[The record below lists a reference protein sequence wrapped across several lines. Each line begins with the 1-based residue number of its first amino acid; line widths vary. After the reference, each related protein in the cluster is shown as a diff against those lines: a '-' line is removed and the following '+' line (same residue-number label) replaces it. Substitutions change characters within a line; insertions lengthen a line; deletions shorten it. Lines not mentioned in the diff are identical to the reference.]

1 MELLHHGYDQDGA
14 AKQVKCRFAQV
25 QTIHDINTVVDNYD
39 GVLALPF
46 GQESPLRTQGTVIL
60 KAFLDEN
67 TTKCEATQKTDQH
80 FYTKLLWCLQ
90 NAINHYL
97 RSCYNSTSSDRIS
110 LAGLAV
116 LNSTLERF
124 SPVHEALTTILPT
137 DLLIAKKQTRDHHTQ
152 EPLPQERNESP
163 PSNTGNNREDKKSK
177 RTPKSRAVDNNP
189 KVDSNIQ
196 RAAKQNFGAFMKQA
210 GTVPRLNDKQICI
223 KWHCG
228 GCCEEQ
234 CDRRESHTALE
245 HDTLQQFQKW
255 AKPIVD
261 SMPGL

>member
-1 MELLHHGYDQDGA
+1 M
-14 AKQVKCRFAQV
+14 
-25 QTIHDINTVVDNYD
+25 
-39 GVLALPF
+39 
-46 GQESPLRTQGTVIL
+46 

-67 TTKCEATQKTDQH
+67 TTKCEATQKTDHH

-97 RSCYNSTSSDRIS
+97 RSCYNATSADRIS
-110 LAGLAV
+110 LAGLAY

-124 SPVHEALTTILPT
+124 STVHKALTTILPT
-137 DLLIAKKQTRDHHTQ
+137 DLLIATKRARDHTQ
-152 EPLPQERNESP
+152 PLPQERNESP
-163 PSNTGNNREDKKSK
+163 PPNTENNRENKKSK
-177 RTPKSRAVDNNP
+177 RTPKSRAVDNP

-210 GTVPRLNDKQICI
+210 GTVPRLNDQPICI

-245 HDTLQQFQKW
+245 HDTLRQFQKW
-255 AKPIVD
+255 AKAIVD